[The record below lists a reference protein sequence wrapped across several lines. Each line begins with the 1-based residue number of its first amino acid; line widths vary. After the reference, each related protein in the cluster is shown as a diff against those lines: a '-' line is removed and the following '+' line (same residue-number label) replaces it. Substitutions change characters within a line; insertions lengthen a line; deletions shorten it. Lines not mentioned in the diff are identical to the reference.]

1 MLQLL
6 DLETQA
12 ELRRDYLSDK
22 LFGTLFPG
30 LAELERIYG
39 ELSPTM
45 VWTEAIAVTDKLGG
59 LENIDLEVIQ
69 VYNDLKRKY
78 REFLSPAGERI
89 DRSENHADYTTVCV
103 MTCVNFQLVARP
115 DNLSTEDCDNAIQE
129 ILKLVGRHAI
139 HAHLYKAQR
148 KREEILDKKNR
159 PADKRRI
166 ADKEL
171 SQLFTQLFRATN
183 FAELTGFVKYCEANM
198 SFTSK
203 IDRFAYMMFAAQKSW
218 LKSAKT
224 FNVQGWTKF
233 MNNILAPNQLLTQ
246 SEVSRRYNA
255 IRGESAFDSYTGMV
269 DTFNVQAKNLPAKS
283 YNTLKENVKLMH
295 TMYRQYQKI
304 YNKEENGKQ

>member
-6 DLETQA
+6 DLEIQA

-148 KREEILDKKNR
+148 KREEILDKKNQAIPRIDYLGAGNQKNR

-218 LKSAKT
+218 GS
-224 FNVQGWTKF
+224 
-233 MNNILAPNQLLTQ
+233 MPN
-246 SEVSRRYNA
+246 
-255 IRGESAFDSYTGMV
+255 IRG
-269 DTFNVQAKNLPAKS
+269 
-283 YNTLKENVKLMH
+283 
-295 TMYRQYQKI
+295 
-304 YNKEENGKQ
+304 